1 MPIYAPTL
9 PPRPALDQ
17 GPHPIAT
24 LMRFD
29 LRRVLR
35 AKLGRFFGFI
45 FVGILIIRVA
55 VLYVNHLL
63 DTKQQLAQMRDFAK
77 DLLSQ
82 GAAFQADCLPA
93 WLLTILWFQVA
104 IVGGGLVSRDTLYRV
119 RPLMYA
125 HPVRPTDYLAAKG
138 LFATALPFAIQLPF
152 ILVPWG
158 MSLLIAGLKGPIWPT
173 APLHLLPAA
182 VIIAGLMGAVT
193 VGASAMASTPRMG
206 FGWVLGIVLGTSAVS
221 SLVAGLTGNFAW
233 MAVSPGFLVTV
244 WPKLLC
250 GLKDTDPGWIP
261 TLLGT
266 AGHIGLWTWVAAR
279 RTRPD
284 EAVM

>member
-9 PPRPALDQ
+9 PPRPALED

-24 LMRFD
+24 IMRFD
-29 LRRVLR
+29 LKRILR

-45 FVGILIIRVA
+45 FAFILIIRVA

-63 DTKQQLAQMRDFAK
+63 ETKKQLAPMRDFAK
-77 DLLSQ
+77 DILSQ
-82 GAAFQADCLPA
+82 GAAFQADCLPP

-104 IVGGGLVSRDTLYRV
+104 IVGAGLVSRDTLYRV
-119 RPLMYA
+119 RPLVYA
-125 HPVRPTDYLAAKG
+125 HPVRPLDYLAAKG

-152 ILVPWG
+152 VLVPWVL
-158 MSLLIAGLKGPIWPT
+158 SLLIAGTSGPIWPT

-182 VIIAGLMGAVT
+182 LIVAALMGAVT
-193 VGASAMASTPRMG
+193 LGASAMASTPRMG
-206 FGWVLGIVLGTSAVS
+206 FGWVVGIVLGSTALGG
-221 SLVAGLTGNFAW
+221 LVAGLTRSTAW
-233 MAVSPGFLVTV
+233 LACSPGALVAA
-244 WPKLLC
+244 WPELLC
-250 GLKDTDPGWIP
+250 GVAEPKLGWVP
-261 TLLGT
+261 TILGT
-266 AGHIGLWTWVAAR
+266 AAHVSLWLWIAAR

>member
-9 PPRPALDQ
+9 PPRPALED

-24 LMRFD
+24 IMRFD
-29 LRRVLR
+29 LKRVLR

-45 FVGILIIRVA
+45 FMFILIIRVA

-63 DTKQQLAQMRDFAK
+63 ETKKQLAAMRDFAK
-77 DLLSQ
+77 DILSQ
-82 GAAFQADCLPA
+82 GAAFQADCLPP

-104 IVGGGLVSRDTLYRV
+104 IVGAGLVSRDTLYRI
-119 RPLMYA
+119 RPLIYA
-125 HPVRPTDYLAAKG
+125 HPVRPVDYLAAKG

-152 ILVPWG
+152 VLIPWVL
-158 MSLLIAGLKGPIWPT
+158 SLLIAGMNGPIWPT

-182 VIIAGLMGAVT
+182 LVISLLMGAVT
-193 VGASAMASTPRMG
+193 LGASAMASTPRMG
-206 FGWVLGIVLGTSAVS
+206 FGWVLGIVLGSTAVGG
-221 SLVAGLTGNFAW
+221 LVAGLTHNVAW
-233 MAVSPGFLVTV
+233 LACSPGALVAA
-244 WPKLLC
+244 WPELLC
-250 GLKDTDPGWIP
+250 GVAEPKLGWIP
-261 TLLGT
+261 TTLGT
-266 AGHIGLWTWVAAR
+266 VAHVSLWLWIAAR

>member
-24 LMRFD
+24 IMRFD
-29 LRRVLR
+29 LKRVLR

-45 FVGILIIRVA
+45 FVFILIVRIA

-63 DTKQQLAQMRDFAK
+63 ATKQQLAQVRDFAK
-77 DLLSQ
+77 DILSQ
-82 GAAFQADCLPA
+82 GAAFQADCLPP

-104 IVGGGLVSRDTLYRV
+104 IVGGGLVARDTLYRV
-119 RPLMYA
+119 RPLLYA
-125 HPVRPTDYLAAKG
+125 HPVRPQDYLAAKG

-152 ILVPWG
+152 VLVPWG
-158 MSLLIAGLKGPIWPT
+158 MSLLIAGVQGPIWPT

-182 VIIAGLMGAVT
+182 LIIAALMGAVT
-193 VGASAMASTPRMG
+193 LGASAMASTPRMG
-206 FGWVLGIVLGTSAVS
+206 FGWVLGIVLGSAALGG
-221 SLVAGLTGNFAW
+221 LVGALTGNVAW
-233 MAVSPGFLVTV
+233 LAVSPGALVAA
-244 WPKLLC
+244 WPELLC
-250 GLKDTDPGWIP
+250 GVADPKLGWVP
-261 TLLGT
+261 TVLGT
-266 AGHIGLWTWVAAR
+266 VGHMALWIWIAAR

>member
-9 PPRPALDQ
+9 PPRPALED

-24 LMRFD
+24 IMRFD
-29 LRRVLR
+29 LKRVLR

-45 FVGILIIRVA
+45 FVFILIIRIA

-63 DTKQQLAQMRDFAK
+63 ETKKQLAAMRDFAK
-77 DLLSQ
+77 DILSQ
-82 GAAFQADCLPA
+82 GAAFQADCLPP

-104 IVGGGLVSRDTLYRV
+104 IVGAGLVSRDTLYRI
-119 RPLMYA
+119 RPLIYA
-125 HPVRPTDYLAAKG
+125 HPVRPLDYLAAKG

-152 ILVPWG
+152 VLIPWVL
-158 MSLLIAGLKGPIWPT
+158 SLLIAGMNGPIWPT

-182 VIIAGLMGAVT
+182 LVISLLMGAVT
-193 VGASAMASTPRMG
+193 LGASAMASTPRMG
-206 FGWVLGIVLGTSAVS
+206 FGWVLGIVLGSTAIGG
-221 SLVAGLTGNFAW
+221 LVAGLTRSVAW
-233 MAVSPGFLVTV
+233 LACSPGALVAA
-244 WPKLLC
+244 WPELLC
-250 GLKDTDPGWIP
+250 GVAEPKLGWVPAI
-261 TLLGT
+261 LGT
-266 AGHIGLWTWVAAR
+266 VAHVSLWLWIAAR

>member
-24 LMRFD
+24 IMRFD
-29 LRRVLR
+29 LKRVLR

-45 FVGILIIRVA
+45 FVFILIIRVA
-55 VLYVNHLL
+55 VLYVQHLL
-63 DTKQQLAQMRDFAK
+63 DSKQQLAQVRDFAK
-77 DLLSQ
+77 DFLSQ
-82 GAAFQADCLPA
+82 GAAFQADCLPP

-104 IVGGGLVSRDTLYRV
+104 MVGGGLVSRDTLYRV
-119 RPLMYA
+119 RPLIYA
-125 HPVRPTDYLAAKG
+125 HPVRPQDYLAAKG

-152 ILVPWG
+152 VLVPWG
-158 MSLLIAGLKGPIWPT
+158 LSLLIAGMKGPMWPT

-182 VIIAGLMGAVT
+182 LVIAGLMGAVT
-193 VGASAMASTPRMG
+193 LGASAMATTPRMG
-206 FGWVLGIVLGTSAVS
+206 FGWVLGIVLGSAALS
-221 SLVAGLTGNFAW
+221 SLVAGLTGTFAW
-233 MAVSPGFLVTV
+233 MALSPGFLVTA
-244 WPKLLC
+244 WPELLC
-250 GLKDTDPGWIP
+250 GVADPRLGWLP
-261 TLLGT
+261 ASLGT
-266 AGHIGLWTWVAAR
+266 LGHMALWLWIAAR